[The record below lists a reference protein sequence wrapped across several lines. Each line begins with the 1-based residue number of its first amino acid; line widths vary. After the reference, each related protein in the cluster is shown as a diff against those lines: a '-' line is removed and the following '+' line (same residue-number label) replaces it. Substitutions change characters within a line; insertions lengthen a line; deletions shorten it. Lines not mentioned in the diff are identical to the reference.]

1 MMKLEDLPALAIVAA
16 TILGC
21 IAAAVSIASEDAA
34 SWLVA
39 GTWVLGGVG
48 LVSGFVFVAAVVLGR
63 WLR

>member
-1 MMKLEDLPALAIVAA
+1 MNREDLPAVLIVAA

-34 SWLVA
+34 SWLMAAVY
-39 GTWVLGGVG
+39 VLGGVG
-48 LVSGFVFVAAVVLGR
+48 LVSGFVFVAATVLGR

>member
-1 MMKLEDLPALAIVAA
+1 MKREDLPALAIVAA

-39 GTWVLGGVG
+39 GAWVLGGVG
-48 LVSGFVFVAAVVLGR
+48 LVSGVVFVMAKVAGR

>member
-1 MMKLEDLPALAIVAA
+1 MKREDLPALAIVAA

-39 GTWVLGGVG
+39 GAWVIGGVG
-48 LVSGFVFVAAVVLGR
+48 LVSGFVFVVATVLGR

>member
-1 MMKLEDLPALAIVAA
+1 MKREDIPAAAIVAA

-21 IAAAVSIASEDAA
+21 IAVAVSIASENAA

-39 GTWVLGGVG
+39 GAWVLGGVG
-48 LVSGFVFVAAVVLGR
+48 LVSGLVYVGATVLGR

>member
-1 MMKLEDLPALAIVAA
+1 MKRENIPAAIIVAA

-21 IAAAVSIASEDAA
+21 IAAAISLASEDAA

-39 GTWVLGGVG
+39 GAYVLGGIG
-48 LVSGFVFVAAVVLGR
+48 LVSGLVFVIAKVAGR

>member
-1 MMKLEDLPALAIVAA
+1 MNREDLPAAAIVAA

-39 GTWVLGGVG
+39 GAWVLGGVG
-48 LVSGFVFVAAVVLGR
+48 LVSGFVFVVATVLGR

>member
-1 MMKLEDLPALAIVAA
+1 MKREDLPALAIVAA

-39 GTWVLGGVG
+39 GAWVLGGVG
-48 LVSGFVFVAAVVLGR
+48 LVSGLVFVVAKVAGR

>member
-1 MMKLEDLPALAIVAA
+1 MKREDIPAAAIVAA

-21 IAAAVSIASEDAA
+21 IAAAVSLASEDAA

-39 GTWVLGGVG
+39 GAWVIGGVG
-48 LVSGFVFVAAVVLGR
+48 LVSGVVYVAAKVLGR

>member
-1 MMKLEDLPALAIVAA
+1 MKREDIPAAAIVAA

-21 IAAAVSIASEDAA
+21 IAAAVSIASDDAA

-39 GTWVLGGVG
+39 GAWVLGGVG
-48 LVSGFVFVAAVVLGR
+48 LVSGLVFVVAKVAGR

>member
-1 MMKLEDLPALAIVAA
+1 MKREDIPAAAIVAA

-21 IAAAVSIASEDAA
+21 IAAAVSLASEDAA

-39 GTWVLGGVG
+39 GAWVIGGVG
-48 LVSGFVFVAAVVLGR
+48 LVSGFVYVAAVVLGR

>member
-1 MMKLEDLPALAIVAA
+1 MKREDLPALAIVAA

-21 IAAAVSIASEDAA
+21 IATAVSIASEDAD

-39 GTWVLGGVG
+39 GAWVLGGVG
-48 LVSGFVFVAAVVLGR
+48 LVSGFVFVVATVLGR

>member
-1 MMKLEDLPALAIVAA
+1 MKREDIPAAAIVAA

-39 GTWVLGGVG
+39 GAWVLGGVG
-48 LVSGFVFVAAVVLGR
+48 LVSGFVFVVATVLGR

>member
-1 MMKLEDLPALAIVAA
+1 MTREDLPALAIVAA

-39 GTWVLGGVG
+39 GAWVLGGVG
-48 LVSGFVFVAAVVLGR
+48 LVSGFVFVAAKVLGR

>member
-1 MMKLEDLPALAIVAA
+1 MKREDLPALAIVSA

-21 IAAAVSIASEDAA
+21 IAAAVSLASEDAA

-39 GTWVLGGVG
+39 GAWVLGGIG
-48 LVSGFVFVAAVVLGR
+48 LVSGFVYVAAVVLRR

>member
-1 MMKLEDLPALAIVAA
+1 MNREDLPAAAIVAA

-39 GTWVLGGVG
+39 GAWVLGGVG
-48 LVSGFVFVAAVVLGR
+48 LVSGLVFVVAKVAGR

>member
-1 MMKLEDLPALAIVAA
+1 MMKREDLPALAIVAA

-39 GTWVLGGVG
+39 GAWVLGGVG
-48 LVSGFVFVAAVVLGR
+48 LVSGLVFVVAKVAGR

>member
-1 MMKLEDLPALAIVAA
+1 MKREDIPAAAIVAA

-39 GTWVLGGVG
+39 GAWVLGGVG
-48 LVSGFVFVAAVVLGR
+48 LVSGLVFVVATVLGR

>member
-1 MMKLEDLPALAIVAA
+1 MKREDLPAAAIVAA

-39 GTWVLGGVG
+39 GAWVIGGVG
-48 LVSGFVFVAAVVLGR
+48 LVSGFVFVVAKVAGR

>member
-1 MMKLEDLPALAIVAA
+1 MKREDTPAAAIIAA

-21 IAAAVSIASEDAA
+21 VAAAVSIASEDAA

-39 GTWVLGGVG
+39 AAWVLGGVG
-48 LVSGFVFVAAVVLGR
+48 LVSGFVFVVATVLGR

>member
-1 MMKLEDLPALAIVAA
+1 MKREDLPAAAIVAA

-21 IAAAVSIASEDAA
+21 IAAAVSLASEDAA

-39 GTWVLGGVG
+39 GAWVLGGVG
-48 LVSGFVFVAAVVLGR
+48 LVSGLVFVVAKVAGR

>member
-1 MMKLEDLPALAIVAA
+1 MKREDLPAVLIVAA

-21 IAAAVSIASEDAA
+21 IAAAVSIASGDAA

-48 LVSGFVFVAAVVLGR
+48 LVSGFVFVVATVLGR

>member
-1 MMKLEDLPALAIVAA
+1 MKREDIPAAAIVAA

-21 IAAAVSIASEDAA
+21 IATAVSIASEDAA

-39 GTWVLGGVG
+39 GAWVLGGVG
-48 LVSGFVFVAAVVLGR
+48 LVSGLVYVGATVLAR

>member
-1 MMKLEDLPALAIVAA
+1 MKREDLPALAIVAA

-34 SWLVA
+34 SWLMAAVY
-39 GTWVLGGVG
+39 VLGGVG
-48 LVSGFVFVAAVVLGR
+48 LVSGVVYVAATVLGR

>member
-1 MMKLEDLPALAIVAA
+1 MKREDIPAAAIVAA

-39 GTWVLGGVG
+39 GAWVLGGIG
-48 LVSGFVFVAAVVLGR
+48 LVSSFVFVVATVLGR

>member
-1 MMKLEDLPALAIVAA
+1 MNREDLPAVLIVAA

-39 GTWVLGGVG
+39 GAWVLGGIG
-48 LVSGFVFVAAVVLGR
+48 LVSGFVFVVAKVAGR

>member
-1 MMKLEDLPALAIVAA
+1 MNREDLPAVLIVAA

-39 GTWVLGGVG
+39 GAWVLGGVG
-48 LVSGFVFVAAVVLGR
+48 LVSGFVYVAAVVLGR

>member
-1 MMKLEDLPALAIVAA
+1 MKREDIPAAAIVAA

-39 GTWVLGGVG
+39 GAWVLGGIG
-48 LVSGFVFVAAVVLGR
+48 LVSGFVFVVATVLGR

>member
-1 MMKLEDLPALAIVAA
+1 MKREDLPALAIVAA

-34 SWLVA
+34 SWLMAAVY
-39 GTWVLGGVG
+39 VLGGVG
-48 LVSGFVFVAAVVLGR
+48 LVSGFVFVAAVVLRR

>member
-1 MMKLEDLPALAIVAA
+1 MNREDLPALAIVSA

-39 GTWVLGGVG
+39 GAWVLGGIG
-48 LVSGFVFVAAVVLGR
+48 LVSGFVFVVATVLGR

>member
-1 MMKLEDLPALAIVAA
+1 MNREDLPAAAIVAA

-39 GTWVLGGVG
+39 GAWVLGGVG
-48 LVSGFVFVAAVVLGR
+48 LVSGLVLVVAKVAGR

>member
-1 MMKLEDLPALAIVAA
+1 MNREDLPALAIVAA

-39 GTWVLGGVG
+39 GAWVLGGVG
-48 LVSGFVFVAAVVLGR
+48 LVSGLVFVVAKVAGR

>member
-1 MMKLEDLPALAIVAA
+1 MTREDLPAAAIVAA
-16 TILGC
+16 TIIGC

-39 GTWVLGGVG
+39 GAWVIGGVG
-48 LVSGFVFVAAVVLGR
+48 LVSGFVFVAAKVLGR

>member
-1 MMKLEDLPALAIVAA
+1 MKREDLPAAAIVAA

-21 IAAAVSIASEDAA
+21 IAAAVSLASEDAA

-39 GTWVLGGVG
+39 GAWVIGGVG
-48 LVSGFVFVAAVVLGR
+48 LVSGVVYVAAKVLGR

>member
-1 MMKLEDLPALAIVAA
+1 MKREDLPAVLIVAA

-34 SWLVA
+34 SWLMAAVY
-39 GTWVLGGVG
+39 VLGGVG
-48 LVSGFVFVAAVVLGR
+48 LVSGFVFVVAKVAGR

>member
-1 MMKLEDLPALAIVAA
+1 MKREDLPAAALVAA

-34 SWLVA
+34 SWLMAAVY
-39 GTWVLGGVG
+39 VLGGVG
-48 LVSGFVFVAAVVLGR
+48 LVSGFVFVVAKAAGR

>member
-1 MMKLEDLPALAIVAA
+1 MKRENIPAALIVAA

-21 IAAAVSIASEDAA
+21 IAAAVSLASEGAA

-39 GTWVLGGVG
+39 GAYVLGGIG
-48 LVSGFVFVAAVVLGR
+48 LVSGLVFVIAKVAGR

>member
-1 MMKLEDLPALAIVAA
+1 MKREDIPAAAIVAA

-21 IAAAVSIASEDAA
+21 IAAAVSIASDDAA

-39 GTWVLGGVG
+39 GAWVLGGVG